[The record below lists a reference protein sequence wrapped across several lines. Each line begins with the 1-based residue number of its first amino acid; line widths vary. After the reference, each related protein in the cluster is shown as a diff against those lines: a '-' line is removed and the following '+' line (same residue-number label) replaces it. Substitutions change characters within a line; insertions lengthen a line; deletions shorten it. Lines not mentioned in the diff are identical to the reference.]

1 MLTFLP
7 LVGGSVDDILS
18 LAELRGLDVWI
29 GLWVL
34 KGANQFNW
42 RVYQTRLVDK
52 VSLIKVVVYFHALL
66 VSLVEC
72 SHIFLDEV
80 PIKNAAEAIIW

>member
-34 KGANQFNW
+34 KRANQFNW

-52 VSLIKVVVYFHALL
+52 VSLIKVVVYFHTLL

-80 PIKNAAEAIIW
+80 PVKNAAEAIIW